1 MGCSMIDV
9 GIVQG
14 SKEQAVGLV
23 VGTDTVYVHS
33 DIEPVETEDGS
44 EVYQYHEV
52 QYTKDEY
59 IHLLSEKNA
68 VMEEELTAT
77 QIALCDVY
85 ELLG

>member
-1 MGCSMIDV
+1 MIDV

-85 ELLG
+85 ESLG

>member
-1 MGCSMIDV
+1 MIDV

-33 DIEPVETEDGS
+33 DIKPVETDDGS
-44 EVYQYHEV
+44 EIYEYNET

-59 IHLLSEKNA
+59 IHLLAEKNTSL
-68 VMEEELTAT
+68 EKEITST
-77 QIALCDVY
+77 QLALCDVY

>member
-1 MGCSMIDV
+1 MIDV

-33 DIEPVETEDGS
+33 DIKPVETEDGS
-44 EVYQYHEV
+44 EVYQYNEV

-59 IHLLSEKNA
+59 IRLLSEKNTSL
-68 VMEEELTAT
+68 EKEITST
-77 QIALCDVY
+77 QLALCDVY